1 MTELEKILIERDDLT
16 LEEAKELIDETRDII
31 LEEGTL
37 EPMMDILGVEPDYL
51 FDIF

>member
-16 LEEAKELIDETRDII
+16 LEEAKELIDETRDIM

>member
-16 LEEAKELIDETRDII
+16 LEEAKELINETRDIM

-37 EPMMDILGVEPDYL
+37 EPIMDILGVEPDYL

>member
-16 LEEAKELIDETRDII
+16 LEEAKELIDETRDIM

-37 EPMMDILGVEPDYL
+37 EPIMDILGVEPDYL

>member
-16 LEEAKELIDETRDII
+16 LEEAKELIDETRDIM

-37 EPMMDILGVEPDYL
+37 EPMMDILGIEPDYL

>member
-16 LEEAKELIDETRDII
+16 LEEAKELINETRDIM

-37 EPMMDILGVEPDYL
+37 EPIMEILGVEPDYL

>member
-16 LEEAKELIDETRDII
+16 LDEAKSLIDETRDMM
-31 LEEGTL
+31 LEEGSL